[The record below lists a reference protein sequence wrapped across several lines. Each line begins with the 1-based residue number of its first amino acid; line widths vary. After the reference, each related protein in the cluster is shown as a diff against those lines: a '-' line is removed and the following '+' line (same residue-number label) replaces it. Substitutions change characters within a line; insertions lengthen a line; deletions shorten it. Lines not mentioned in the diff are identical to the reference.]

1 MKQEYEKQDELKRFF
16 ANNVHI
22 LPLKIILPFA
32 DYEPPRESLTYVFG
46 PKMTFDKIRIM
57 ASKELSYNF
66 DRSAMRAVA
75 ALLTIPGADKHPQL
89 NEFVTQV
96 LQSNYSMSLFSNQLF
111 LVTL

>member
-1 MKQEYEKQDELKRFF
+1 
-16 ANNVHI
+16 
-22 LPLKIILPFA
+22 
-32 DYEPPRESLTYVFG
+32 
-46 PKMTFDKIRIM
+46 M

-96 LQSNYSMSLFSNQLF
+96 LYYVPVPKPIILLHFGAPIIIVHFRSRAPP
-111 LVTL
+111 T